1 MTEEELEK
9 RYQSLPPELK
19 EALSDKKLSEKVDL
33 IGKEFKISEE
43 KLEEL
48 GGICGAVFWGI
59 IPLSELGKQLKKE
72 LNLSEEKSRA
82 LAEKLDS
89 EIFSKYKDQL
99 SSFQKSSPP
108 SLIKEEKSAIK
119 TSEDKKVIEQREEL
133 LRKKRENDP
142 YREPID
148 EEEKTESSFTL
159 REGGRIRKI
168 L

>member
-9 RYQSLPPELK
+9 RYQSLPPKLK
-19 EALSDKKLSEKVDL
+19 EALSDKKLSAQIYS
-33 IGKEFKISEE
+33 IGREFKIPEE
-43 KLEEL
+43 HLKRLL
-48 GGICGAVFWGI
+48 GICGGVLIGV

-72 LNLSEEKSRA
+72 LNISENESQA

-99 SSFQKSSPP
+99 SSLQKSSPP
-108 SLIKEEKSAIK
+108 SLIKEEKGAIK

>member
-43 KLEEL
+43 AIEEL
-48 GGICGAVFWGI
+48 AAISGEVFLGIL
-59 IPLSELGKQLKKE
+59 PLSNLAKE
-72 LNLSEEKSRA
+72 LKEKLNISENESQA
-82 LAEKLDS
+82 LAEKLNS
-89 EIFSKYKDQL
+89 EIFYKYKDQL
-99 SSFQKSSPP
+99 SSLQKFPSS
-108 SLIKEEKSAIK
+108 SQIKEEGPIK
-119 TSEDKKVIEQREEL
+119 TSEDKKVIEEREEL

-148 EEEKTESSFTL
+148 DEEETESPFTIK
-159 REGGRIRKI
+159 EEGRIKKI